1 MAFPTFVLAID
12 VVVWNAL
19 ERWVRYVSLR
29 GIDFQDSM
37 SRQIAT
43 MTESRY
49 RVCLPEYLDLPRWR

>member
-43 MTESRY
+43 MTE
-49 RVCLPEYLDLPRWR
+49 